1 VIENHLTF
9 KDHLHDLGIE
19 EVIEAED
26 SLDKY
31 KKGLNEILIRAV
43 RAHDSGG
50 KIKLLIYVY
59 YAGHGVMYAGHTM
72 T

>member
-1 VIENHLTF
+1 MKENHNTF
-9 KDHLHDLGIE
+9 KEHLHDLGIE

-26 SLDKY
+26 SLENY
-31 KKGLNEILIRAV
+31 KKGLNKILIRAV
-43 RAHDSGG
+43 EAHDGAG

-59 YAGHGVMYAGHTM
+59 YAGHGIMYAGHPM

>member
-1 VIENHLTF
+1 MIENHQTF
-9 KDHLHDLGIE
+9 KEHLNDLGIE

-26 SLDKY
+26 SLEKY
-31 KKGLNEILIRAV
+31 RKGLNEIRIRAI
-43 RAHDSGG
+43 RAHLSGG

-59 YAGHGVMYAGHTM
+59 YAGHGIMYAGHTM

>member
-1 VIENHLTF
+1 MIENHQTF
-9 KDHLHDLGIE
+9 KEHLNDLRIE

-26 SLDKY
+26 SLEKY
-31 KKGLNEILIRAV
+31 RKGLNEIRIRAI
-43 RAHDSGG
+43 RAHDSKG

-59 YAGHGVMYAGHTM
+59 YAGHGIMYAGHTM